1 MDGKKFR
8 EKFILY
14 KIFYQRSLSYVSLIN
29 SAMILFLFLSDLKK
43 YNIFISIETWF
54 IPILIVGILLLIG
67 FGYLEDRFGFYRTE
81 QQEVTQRTPQMNEIL
96 EKLKSLEK
104 DVKEIKRKIK

>member
-14 KIFYQRSLSYVSLIN
+14 KIFYQRSLSYVSLLN
-29 SAMILFLFLSDLKK
+29 SAMILFLFLSDLKR

-54 IPILIVGILLLIG
+54 IPILILGIFLLIL
-67 FGYLEDRFGFYRTE
+67 FGYIEDRLGFYRAEQEGVTE
-81 QQEVTQRTPQMNEIL
+81 RTPQMNAIL
-96 EKLKSLEK
+96 KKLEHVEKELY
-104 DVKEIKRKIK
+104 EIKKKIK